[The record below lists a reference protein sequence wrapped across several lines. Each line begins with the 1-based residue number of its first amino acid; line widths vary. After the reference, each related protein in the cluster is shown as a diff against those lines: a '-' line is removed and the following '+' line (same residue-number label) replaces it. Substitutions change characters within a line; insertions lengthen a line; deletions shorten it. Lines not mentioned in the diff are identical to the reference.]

1 MKMASRGDPSHL
13 VQDLLKAE
21 LIQKLKIQLAGIH
34 AKKYFQKLRKNQ
46 E

>member
-1 MKMASRGDPSHL
+1 MKMASRGDQNHL
-13 VQDLLKAE
+13 DQDHLKAE

-34 AKKYFQKLRKNQ
+34 AKKYFQKQRKNQ

>member
-1 MKMASRGDPSHL
+1 MASRGDPSHL
-13 VQDLLKAE
+13 VQDHLKVE

-34 AKKYFQKLRKNQ
+34 ARKYFQKQKKNQ

>member
-1 MKMASRGDPSHL
+1 MRMDSRGDQNHL
-13 VQDLLKAE
+13 VQDHLKAE

-34 AKKYFQKLRKNQ
+34 AKKYFQKQKKNQ